1 MTEQG
6 REVLAAAGQSVR
18 SLCKRAWWVFLIG
31 GIASVVFGVLAFI
44 NPGIALLVLGMFFA
58 ASILVDGAVNAWGA
72 LQNREKDGWWAILLI
87 GLAGI
92 LVGGYALFNPPVSM
106 MALIFLVAVMAVV
119 IGVGLLVLGYKIR
132 ADICYELFDNPA
144 GLRPCL
150 QEAGRG
156 LPAAIV
162 RREPLRIA
170 DRPAVTLVANETPH
184 RVPRV
189 GAQGRYGGGIEV
201 RVTFR
206 YGEKR
211 PNLDCSAQGH
221 QTLV

>member
-1 MTEQG
+1 MAEQG

-119 IGVGLLVLGYKIR
+119 IGIGLLALGYKIR
-132 ADICYELFDNPA
+132 AETEREWMLYLA
-144 GLRPCL
+144 G
-150 QEAGRG
+150 G
-156 LPAAIV
+156 LSLLLGILMFLKPGLGGVSLVYTIAFWAIV
-162 RREPLRIA
+162 IGALRIVIA
-170 DRPAVTLVANETPH
+170 LKVKNLPEKVGE
-184 RVPRV
+184 RVR
-189 GAQGRYGGGIEV
+189 GA
-201 RVTFR
+201 
-206 YGEKR
+206 
-211 PNLDCSAQGH
+211 AA
-221 QTLV
+221 